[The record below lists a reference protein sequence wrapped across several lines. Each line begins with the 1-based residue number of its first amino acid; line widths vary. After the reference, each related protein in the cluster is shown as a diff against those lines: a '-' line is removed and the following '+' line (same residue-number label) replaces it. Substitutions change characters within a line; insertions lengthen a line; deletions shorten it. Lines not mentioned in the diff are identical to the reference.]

1 MILCAMLH
9 DIEHL
14 LEPIPKFLLSPLL
27 LYLLLNYQLL

>member
-14 LEPIPKFLLSPLL
+14 LEPTPRSLWSPLL